1 MNRDE
6 VLHLLA
12 ALLLGTI
19 PVATIAWKIFGVVAG
34 LRTQIMSLE
43 NRLAAQESEH
53 RHLNE
58 KQDTQV
64 EVLKSHYNTMAI
76 KTREAIRDHEKRL
89 KSVEQFLV
97 KHLSFI
103 PRE

>member
-1 MNRDE
+1 MSRED

-19 PVATIAWKIFGVVAG
+19 PVGTIAWKIFGVVAG
-34 LRTQIMSLE
+34 LRTQILSLE
-43 NRLAAQESEH
+43 NRLASQEIEQ

-58 KQDTQV
+58 KQDVQV
-64 EVLKSHYNTMAI
+64 EVLKSHYNAMAL
-76 KTREAIRDHEKRL
+76 KTRDAIRDHERRL

-97 KHLSFI
+97 KQLSFI